1 MIRIHRLQHWFSL
14 PDPSIGGSLQDSVS
28 MRQLAGIDLG
38 SERVPDETTI
48 ICAPSPTKNKVKA
61 RDPQMQQ
68 TKKGNQWHFSMKAH
82 IGTASQ
88 SKLMHPMAFTAAHAH
103 DSQAL
108 PHLLH
113 GAETRARGDSAYAGP
128 ADIIKAHA
136 PPTRSTLPIT
146 RPRETIRPGSPRRR
160 RTPRS
165 RGCAP
170 KSSMHSDHQA
180 HLPFRQG
187 ALPGP
192 D

>member
-1 MIRIHRLQHWFSL
+1 MSITM
-14 PDPSIGGSLQDSVS
+14 PSTGDCRVNRVKKSRCAARRSDSVDIS
-28 MRQLAGIDLG
+28 RFSSVSWVSTSLRYSIC
-38 SERVPDETTI
+38 R
-48 ICAPSPTKNKVKA
+48 CAPSPTKNKVKA

-113 GAETRARGDSAYAGP
+113 GAETRAQGDSAYAGP

-136 PPTRSTLPIT
+136 PAHAFDFTHHKATRNHPPWKSEKAKNTT
-146 RPRETIRPGSPRRR
+146 K
-160 RTPRS
+160 S
-165 RGCAP
+165 RVRA
-170 KSSMHSDHQA
+170 KVEHA
-180 HLPFRQG
+180 F
-187 ALPGP
+187 
-192 D
+192 

>member
-1 MIRIHRLQHWFSL
+1 
-14 PDPSIGGSLQDSVS
+14 

-88 SKLMHPMAFTAAHAH
+88 SKLMHPMAFTASHAH

-136 PPTRSTLPIT
+136 PAHAFDFTHHKATRNHPPWKSEKAKNTT
-146 RPRETIRPGSPRRR
+146 K
-160 RTPRS
+160 S
-165 RGCAP
+165 RVCA
-170 KSSMHSDHQA
+170 KVEHA
-180 HLPFRQG
+180 F
-187 ALPGP
+187 
-192 D
+192 